1 MLRGNPSPL
10 WRVPW
15 HIRTRPRPPE
25 WMNFAAAATVSLAC
39 SARGHDVAHRH
50 HLRARNPEH
59 VAQQKRA
66 AVAHRDLQRL
76 AFGPGRQPR
85 RRGGHDGRRF
95 QKIAAGERFHWRL
108 LLRYGNPFTR
118 CGAGRHAGPP
128 RRGQFLSGRMI
139 TSNGAPPPTAST
151 ATIVRTA
158 PDQVGRRPVS
168 IAIVLVPAT
177 ATLAWYICTGTVR

>member
-25 WMNFAAAATVSLAC
+25 WMNCAVAAT
-39 SARGHDVAHRH
+39 
-50 HLRARNPEH
+50 ARNPEH

-66 AVAHRDLQRL
+66 AVAHPDHRDLQRL

-128 RRGQFLSGRMI
+128 RRGQFLSGRMM